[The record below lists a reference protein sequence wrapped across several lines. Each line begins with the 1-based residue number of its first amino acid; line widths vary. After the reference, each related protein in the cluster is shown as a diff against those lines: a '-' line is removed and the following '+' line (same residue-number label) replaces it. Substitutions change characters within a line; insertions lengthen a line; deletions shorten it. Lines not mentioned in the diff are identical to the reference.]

1 MTGPK
6 VEGAREAGGAA
17 GRGCGAVGVGT
28 KLALAA
34 GAGAGAVTVAVV
46 VAIGGGRGEG
56 AEAAVESG
64 LGVIKKRRKLMRAC
78 VLGLCVGP
86 PVMNMPS

>member
-6 VEGAREAGGAA
+6 VEGDREAGGAA

-28 KLALAA
+28 KLVLA
-34 GAGAGAVTVAVV
+34 GVAGAGAVV
-46 VAIGGGRGEG
+46 VAIG

-64 LGVIKKRRKLMRAC
+64 KGH
-78 VLGLCVGP
+78 
-86 PVMNMPS
+86 